1 MWVNTEICMTNILFK
16 IQGNLKNTNHDRWH
30 LYICT
35 QNTQLHESN
44 NNIDIDITSTWN
56 SQFCMWNFSKAS
68 STYMLCTCINIA
80 YVHEQA
86 FVIVASDHV
95 TVYIDKFTILI
106 I

>member
-44 NNIDIDITSTWN
+44 NIDMIWLLHGIANFACDTS
-56 SQFCMWNFSKAS
+56 QKLH
-68 STYMLCTCINIA
+68 LCTC
-80 YVHEQA
+80 YVHA
-86 FVIVASDHV
+86 CI
-95 TVYIDKFTILI
+95 
-106 I
+106 